1 MKSVEYIVV
10 KIEGEYAYLLRTDAG
25 VGKEIFI
32 SLDLLPEGVSVGEKL
47 RYKDLK
53 FLAYQ

>member
-10 KIEGEYAYLLRTDAG
+10 KIEGEYAYLLRTDA
-25 VGKEIFI
+25 VEGKEIFI
-32 SLDLLPEGVSVGEKL
+32 SLDLLPASVRVGDRV

-53 FLAYQ
+53 FLSYR